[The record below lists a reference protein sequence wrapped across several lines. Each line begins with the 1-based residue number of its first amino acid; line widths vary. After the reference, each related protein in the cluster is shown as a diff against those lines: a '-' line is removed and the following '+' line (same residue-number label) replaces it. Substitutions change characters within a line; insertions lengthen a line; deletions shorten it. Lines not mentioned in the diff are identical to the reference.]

1 MELRIHDVAVLGV
14 GASRVFGEQ
23 YTKSADDLLVE
34 AGFEAIEDAGI
45 RPEDIQAG
53 WIGVAYG
60 FTGLSGAVLTDP
72 LKLYDIPVSHN
83 ENYCVSGMDAFRN
96 ACLGVASGMYDVVMA
111 CGVEKI
117 TDQGG
122 RGLPGLGQHHPVIFR
137 GITAP
142 SAFGLAYERHR
153 LAFGM
158 TREDLA
164 RVAVKNHF
172 NGAAHPRAHFR
183 REVTLEQ
190 VVKAPAISG
199 PLGLLDCCP
208 ISDGAAALIVARRD
222 IAKKY
227 RDGFVMVRG
236 LGLSVYSNYLPFQP
250 DFDYLAWRPTVNAAR
265 QAYEQAGITDPL
277 AEVDLAEVHDCF
289 TITEI
294 LNIEDLGFC
303 AKGGGSA
310 FVREGRAS
318 IDGDVAVNPSGGLKC
333 FGHPIGA
340 TGCRM
345 IFEVT
350 RQLQGRAE
358 GRQREGARTGLA
370 HNLGGLGGTVCGVA
384 VLSSDDKYK

>member
-1 MELRIHDVAVLGV
+1 MGLRIHDVAVLGV
-14 GASRVFGEQ
+14 GTSKVFGEQ
-23 YTKSADDLLVE
+23 YTKSVDDLLFE
-34 AGFEAIEDAGI
+34 AGFEAMEDAGI
-45 RPEDIQAG
+45 QPEDIQAG
-53 WIGVAYG
+53 WIGVAYS

-96 ACLGVASGMYDVVMA
+96 ACLGVASGMYDMVIA
-111 CGVEKI
+111 AGVEKI
-117 TDQGG
+117 SDQGG
-122 RGLPGLGQHHPVIFR
+122 RGLPGLGQQHPVLFR

-153 LAFGM
+153 KEFGM

-164 RVAVKNHF
+164 HVAVKNHF

-190 VVKAPAISG
+190 VVKAPSISG

-208 ISDGAAALIVARRD
+208 ISDGAAALIITTKEIAR
-222 IAKKY
+222 KY
-227 RDGFVMVRG
+227 RDDFVMVRG
-236 LGLSVYSNYLPFQP
+236 LGLSVYSNFLPFQP
-250 DFDYLAWRPTVNAAR
+250 DFDYLTWRPTVKAAE
-265 QAYEQAGITDPL
+265 QAYAQAGITDPR
-277 AEVDLAEVHDCF
+277 AQIDLAEVHDCF

-303 AKGGGSA
+303 AKGEGSA
-310 FVREGRAS
+310 FVRDGRAN
-318 IDGDVAVNPSGGLKC
+318 IDGDVSINPSGGLKC

-358 GRQREGARTGLA
+358 GKQREGAKTGAA
-370 HNLGGLGGTVCGVA
+370 HNLGGLGGTVCGVT
-384 VLSSDDKYK
+384 VLSSDDQYK

>member
-1 MELRIHDVAVLGV
+1 MGLRIHDVAVLGV
-14 GASRVFGEQ
+14 GTSKVFGEQ
-23 YTKSADDLLVE
+23 YTKSVDDLLFE
-34 AGFEAIEDAGI
+34 AGFEAMEDAGI
-45 RPEDIQAG
+45 QPEDIQAG
-53 WIGVAYG
+53 WIGVAYS

-96 ACLGVASGMYDVVMA
+96 ACLGVASGMYDMVIA
-111 CGVEKI
+111 AGVEKI
-117 TDQGG
+117 SDQGG
-122 RGLPGLGQHHPVIFR
+122 RGLPGLGQQHPVLFR

-153 LAFGM
+153 KEFGM

-164 RVAVKNHF
+164 HVAVKNHF

-190 VVKAPAISG
+190 VVKAPSISG

-208 ISDGAAALIVARRD
+208 ISDGAAALIITTKEIAR
-222 IAKKY
+222 KY
-227 RDGFVMVRG
+227 RDDFVMVRG
-236 LGLSVYSNYLPFQP
+236 LGLSVYSNFLPFQP
-250 DFDYLAWRPTVNAAR
+250 DFDYLTWRPTVKAAE
-265 QAYEQAGITDPL
+265 QAYAQAGITDPR
-277 AEVDLAEVHDCF
+277 AQIDLAEVHDCF

-303 AKGGGSA
+303 TKGEGSA
-310 FVREGRAS
+310 FVRDGRAN
-318 IDGDVAVNPSGGLKC
+318 IDGDVSINPSGGLKC

-358 GRQREGARTGLA
+358 GKQREGAKTGAA
-370 HNLGGLGGTVCGVA
+370 HNLGGLGGTVCGVT